1 LLNSVS
7 IVIPYYN
14 QPAFLPEAVRSA
26 RALNHATVEV
36 VVVDDGSAVPAAELL
51 SNQSVRIL
59 RTENRGVSAA
69 RNLGFANTTG
79 EYLIF
84 LDADDR
90 LRPDAIEHHLRAFA
104 QRPEA
109 GLSFG
114 ATQYIDQQGGEV
126 RPPHICRPRRNY
138 FRMLLEGNPIGS
150 PGAAMMKRSA
160 IDNVGLF
167 DERVSMGED
176 YELYLRLAR
185 RFPIVQHS
193 NCVLEYRTHGQ
204 NISAAQEKM
213 LLSTLAILDRL
224 EPLLSTSERRRLNHA
239 RRRWKHVFRPRN
251 TWTYRLGDLYYGF
264 RAMWGVPLSV
274 YFGGRQ

>member
-1 LLNSVS
+1 LSGVS

-14 QPAFLPEAVRSA
+14 QPEFLLEAVESA
-26 RALNHATVEV
+26 RALTSRAVEV

-51 SNQSVRIL
+51 PDSSGLRIL

-69 RNLGFANTTG
+69 RNLGFASTTG
-79 EYLIF
+79 DYLIF

-90 LRPDAIEHHLRAFA
+90 LRPDAVAHHLRAFSKK
-104 QRPEA
+104 PEA
-109 GLSFG
+109 VLSFG
-114 ATQYIDQQGGEV
+114 ATQYINQQGGEV
-126 RPPHICRPRRNY
+126 RPPHICRPRKNY

-150 PGAAMMKRSA
+150 PGAAMIRRSA
-160 IDNVGLF
+160 IDSVGLF

-193 NCVLEYRTHGQ
+193 HCVLEYRTHGQ

-213 LLSTLAILDRL
+213 LFSTLAILDRL
-224 EPLLSTSERRRLNHA
+224 EPLLTTSERRGLNHA